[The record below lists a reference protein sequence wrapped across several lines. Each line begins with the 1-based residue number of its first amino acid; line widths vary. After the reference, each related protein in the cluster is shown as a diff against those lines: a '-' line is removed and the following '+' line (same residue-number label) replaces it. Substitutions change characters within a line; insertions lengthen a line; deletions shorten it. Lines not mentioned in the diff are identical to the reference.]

1 MMDLLWSDPTEDDTQ
16 QGIQAN
22 LRRGQVGLA
31 NSCYTVESHCEY
43 PSAAAPCGV
52 GTLMALNTRRCC
64 IAFRST
70 RRVSRTISAAPAHR
84 W

>member
-31 NSCYTVESHCEY
+31 NSANAVES
-43 PSAAAPCGV
+43 V
-52 GTLMALNTRRCC
+52 AL
-64 IAFRST
+64 
-70 RRVSRTISAAPAHR
+70 
-84 W
+84 